1 MNFYRK
7 KRKLIRFKNT
17 FPRVG
22 KYIQK
27 GRNMR
32 KKIIICSLI
41 SIIVSSTVWYGIISY
56 QAKKYRNEL
65 NMEKEKIK
73 KCNEKISM
81 YEFYIKE
88 QEKSIENFYN
98 SILNKDGMNY
108 RE

>member
-1 MNFYRK
+1 
-7 KRKLIRFKNT
+7 
-17 FPRVG
+17 
-22 KYIQK
+22 
-27 GRNMR
+27 MR